1 MNERFTFIDIYEK
14 ELDLTKDKRVRINQV
29 VIPKIQRPYAQ
40 GRTDGNSTYVRDT
53 LLDELFDNFKT
64 DEIFDFNFI
73 YGIVRPSNDEYVMEL
88 LDGQQRMTTLF
99 LIYWYIANRELTE
112 DDAED
117 KVVRDALSRFVYETR
132 STATVFCHKL
142 AAYRIEILEQKPS
155 EVIRQAKWYFKSF
168 DRDSTIT
175 AMLTMLDAIHERYN
189 KQDSCSLF
197 PKLGNIQF
205 YVKSLGFFNLSEE
218 LYIKMNARGLQLS
231 PFESFKADLTN
242 FIGNKDYAPFKE
254 LVPLYKKDS
263 KDQVEFY
270 FNFSVKLDAKWI
282 DIFWK
287 KGQENFDASYMSFF
301 TRFFACK
308 YIISTKDVVTDRD
321 MRQDL
326 TIKKLYT
333 DAENRTDTN
342 EYLGF
347 KEFDEILKN
356 HPEYVLTLDRVLD
369 VFYGFD
375 HEDSRRYIY
384 EKMVPAWE
392 KQSPEDGDDF
402 YCNQDS
408 KITHIKLIA
417 FSAVIEFIEAY
428 NQFDVDTFRQWMRV
442 VWNVIENTN
451 IDSLTPVSS
460 LVRKFSAVIH
470 NVARR
475 QKSGESFFYALA
487 QWKEDNSDE
496 RENRALLE
504 EITKAGL
511 VSENQDWLNVFIE
524 AEKHPFF
531 KGMVMFFYRR
541 GMTLEEYRHNYD
553 IAKDMFDE
561 NGISPSYRQEHIL
574 IRAIVSKFSSWKDIG
589 YRFFTERAETNKHLK
604 NILASNDKVRDM
616 LTEVLSYTDEGM
628 VIDAL
633 RKHIENA
640 VDIVPWDNATET
652 DKEYF
657 IMVADRLWN
666 DVKLYDWI
674 AAEETERKYVFRVN
688 YYEGHILF
696 AAPRRQYAKVAL
708 DTERAK
714 TAYNIAMNYGF
725 EYDDPG
731 QLKMFKMYGDSYG
744 NDIWLFQN
752 RQQCKIWI
760 GFCQYH
766 ILVIRIDCHNKQ
778 YAAELVET
786 IEGCKYVEGKERLV
800 ELPAMTHFKAESTY
814 SLLSE
819 KLEKLFDVIPE
830 IQTIGFLN
838 EEQ

>member
-14 ELDLTKDKRVRINQV
+14 ELDLNKDTKVKISQV

-40 GRTDGNSTYVRDT
+40 GRSDGNSRYVRDT

-64 DEIFDFNFI
+64 DELFDFNFI

-99 LIYWYIANRELTE
+99 LLYWYIANRELSK

-117 KVVRDALSRFVYETR
+117 KVVREALDRFVYETR
-132 STATVFCHKL
+132 STSTVFCHKL
-142 AAYRIEILEQKPS
+142 ANYRTSMAEQIPS
-155 EVIRQAKWYFKSF
+155 KVIRQAKWYFKSF

-189 KQDSCSLF
+189 KQENSSLF

-231 PFESFKADLTN
+231 SFESFKADLTN
-242 FIGNKDYAPFKE
+242 YVGNKNYAPFKE

-263 KDQVEFY
+263 KDLVEFH

-287 KGQENFDASYMSFF
+287 KGYENFDASYMSFF
-301 TRFFACK
+301 SRFFACK
-308 YIISTKDVVTDRD
+308 YIISTKDVVSDRD
-321 MRQDL
+321 MRQDSV
-326 TIKKLYT
+326 IKKFYT
-333 DAENRTDTN
+333 DAENRTETN

-347 KEFDEILKN
+347 KEFSEILN
-356 HPEYVLTLDRVLD
+356 SHPEYVLTLDRVLD

-375 HEDSRRYIY
+375 YEDSKKQIY
-384 EKMVPAWE
+384 EMMVPVWQ
-392 KQSPEDGDDF
+392 KLSSDDGDDF
-402 YCNQDS
+402 YSNLDS

-417 FSAVIEFIEAY
+417 FSAVIEFIEAF
-428 NQFDVDTFRQWMRV
+428 NQFDVETFRQWMRV

-460 LVRKFSAVIH
+460 LARKFSAVIH

-475 QKSGESFFYALA
+475 QKSGESFFYALS
-487 QWKEDNSDE
+487 QWREDNSDE

-511 VSENQDWLNVFIE
+511 VSEKEEWLNVFIE

-541 GMTLEEYRHNYD
+541 GMTLEEYKKSYAL
-553 IAKDMFDE
+553 AKDMFDE
-561 NGISPSYRQEHIL
+561 NGISPSYRQDHLL
-574 IRAIVSKFSSWKDIG
+574 IRAIISKFASWKDIK
-589 YRFFTERAETNKHLK
+589 YRFFTERTESNNHLK
-604 NILASNDKVRDM
+604 NILASHDEVRNM
-616 LTEVLSYTDEGM
+616 LADVLAYDDESEVKNALQRH
-628 VIDAL
+628 ID
-633 RKHIENA
+633 NA
-640 VDIVPWDNATET
+640 MPFVSWDNASEEEL
-652 DKEYF
+652 KYCE
-657 IMVADRLWN
+657 MVAERLRN
-666 DVKLYDWI
+666 DIKLYDWI
-674 AAEETERKYVFRVN
+674 AAEEVERKYVFRVN
-688 YYEGHILF
+688 YYEGHIMF

-708 DTERAK
+708 DTDRAK
-714 TAYNIAMNYGF
+714 IAYNIAFNYGF
-725 EYDDPG
+725 EYEDPH
-731 QLKMFKMYGDSYG
+731 QLEMFKKYGDSFG
-744 NDIWLFQN
+744 NEIWLWQE
-752 RQQCKIWI
+752 RQQCKLWI

-766 ILVIRIDCHNKQ
+766 KLVIRIVCHQKQ
-778 YAAELVET
+778 YTTELVEG
-786 IEGCKYVEGKERLV
+786 IDGCKYVEGMERTV
-800 ELPAMTHFKAESTY
+800 ELPSMLHFKADTTY
-814 SLLSE
+814 RLLSE
-819 KLEKLFDVIPE
+819 KLEELFDIIPE
-830 IQTIGFLN
+830 IQTLDGFA
-838 EEQ
+838 